1 MHIALRSLVVVAI
14 LGGEIVVQG
23 VPTGDSSSQLKVVEQ
38 YNNLKDSGYEWGYE
52 LSDGRYATQD
62 GYTKELPD
70 GSEAL
75 VIRGSYSYTAP
86 DGVKYTVEYYADETG
101 YHPTIIVGDE
111 DTTVPPVGYA
121 PDFGEESPSK
131 PGYDQGLDPKVLA
144 SLLG

>member
-1 MHIALRSLVVVAI
+1 MLIALRSLVVVAI

-101 YHPTIIVGDE
+101 YHPTII
-111 DTTVPPVGYA
+111 
-121 PDFGEESPSK
+121 GEESPSK